1 MVRCAYKGFNGDP
14 RGGCN
19 GHIGSSILHLP
30 TKKEE
35 ERTGTL
41 KVENISFYYGARRIL
56 ENIRFSAEKG
66 DFIGIIGPN
75 GSGKTTLLR
84 IINNLLKP
92 AEGAV
97 LLDGREVSKMRE
109 KEIAKRISSV
119 PQNPTVNF
127 DFSVWDIVMMG
138 RYPHLGRLSI
148 EDERDEE
155 IVSRCMKLTNI
166 QHLANRSVT
175 EVSGGELQRILI
187 ARALAQ
193 EARILLLDEPTSNL
207 DINYQIEIMDLLRD
221 LTLKKGIT
229 VICTMHDLNLAARYC
244 EMLIL
249 LSNGRIRAIGRPEEV
264 ITRDNIK
271 ETFGI
276 DVLVEKNPITNSI
289 YVIPLGSVSAIKG
302 REVISKS

>member
-1 MVRCAYKGFNGDP
+1 M
-14 RGGCN
+14 
-19 GHIGSSILHLP
+19 
-30 TKKEE
+30 E
-35 ERTGTL
+35 GT
-41 KVENISFYYGARRIL
+41 VF
-56 ENIRFSAEKG
+56 
-66 DFIGIIGPN
+66 
-75 GSGKTTLLR
+75 
-84 IINNLLKP
+84 
-92 AEGAV
+92 
-97 LLDGREVSKMRE
+97 LDGREVLKMRE

-155 IVSRCMKLTNI
+155 IVSRCMKLTNVL
-166 QHLANRSVT
+166 HLANRSVT

-193 EARILLLDEPTSNL
+193 EAKILLLDEPTSNL

-221 LTLKKGIT
+221 LALKKGIT

-264 ITRDNIK
+264 ITRDNIR

-276 DVLVEKNPITNSI
+276 DVLVEENPITNSI
-289 YVIPLGSVSAIKG
+289 YVIPLGSVSAIKKK
-302 REVISKS
+302 EAVSKS

>member
-1 MVRCAYKGFNGDP
+1 M
-14 RGGCN
+14 
-19 GHIGSSILHLP
+19 
-30 TKKEE
+30 E
-35 ERTGTL
+35 GT
-41 KVENISFYYGARRIL
+41 VF
-56 ENIRFSAEKG
+56 
-66 DFIGIIGPN
+66 
-75 GSGKTTLLR
+75 
-84 IINNLLKP
+84 
-92 AEGAV
+92 
-97 LLDGREVSKMRE
+97 LDGREVSKMRE
-109 KEIAKRISSV
+109 REIAKRISSV

-155 IVSRCMKLTNI
+155 IVSRCMKLTNVL
-166 QHLANRSVT
+166 HLANRSVT

-193 EARILLLDEPTSNL
+193 EAKILLLDEPTSNL
-207 DINYQIEIMDLLRD
+207 DINYQIEIMDLLRE

-244 EMLIL
+244 EILIL
-249 LSNGRIRAIGRPEEV
+249 LNNGRIRAIGRPKEV

-289 YVIPLGSVSAIKG
+289 YVIPLGSVSAIKR
-302 REVISKS
+302 REGISKS

>member
-1 MVRCAYKGFNGDP
+1 M
-14 RGGCN
+14 
-19 GHIGSSILHLP
+19 
-30 TKKEE
+30 E
-35 ERTGTL
+35 GT
-41 KVENISFYYGARRIL
+41 VF
-56 ENIRFSAEKG
+56 
-66 DFIGIIGPN
+66 
-75 GSGKTTLLR
+75 
-84 IINNLLKP
+84 
-92 AEGAV
+92 
-97 LLDGREVSKMRE
+97 LDGREVSKMRE
-109 KEIAKRISSV
+109 REIAKRISSV

-155 IVSRCMKLTNI
+155 IVSRCMKLTNVL
-166 QHLANRSVT
+166 HLANRSVT

-193 EARILLLDEPTSNL
+193 EAKILLLDEPTSNL
-207 DINYQIEIMDLLRD
+207 DINYQIEIMDLLRE

-244 EMLIL
+244 EILIL
-249 LSNGRIRAIGRPEEV
+249 LSNGRIRAIGRPKEV

-289 YVIPLGSVSAIKG
+289 YVIPLGSVSAIKR
-302 REVISKS
+302 REGISKS

>member
-1 MVRCAYKGFNGDP
+1 MKE
-14 RGGCN
+14 
-19 GHIGSSILHLP
+19 
-30 TKKEE
+30 EE
-35 ERTGTL
+35 ERTVTL
-41 KVENISFYYGARRIL
+41 KVENVSFYYGARRIL

-92 AEGAV
+92 TGGAV
-97 LLDGREVSKMRE
+97 FLDGREISKMKE

-155 IVSRCMKLTNI
+155 IVSRCMKLTNVL
-166 QHLANRSVT
+166 HLANRSIT

-193 EARILLLDEPTSNL
+193 EAKILLLDEPTSNL

-229 VICTMHDLNLAARYC
+229 VICTMHDLNLATRYC

-264 ITRDNIK
+264 VTRDNIK

-276 DVLVEKNPITNSI
+276 DVLVEENPATNSI
-289 YVIPLGSVSAIKG
+289 YVIPLGPVSAIK
-302 REVISKS
+302 RKVVSKS

>member
-1 MVRCAYKGFNGDP
+1 M
-14 RGGCN
+14 GG
-19 GHIGSSILHLP
+19 
-30 TKKEE
+30 
-35 ERTGTL
+35 
-41 KVENISFYYGARRIL
+41 V
-56 ENIRFSAEKG
+56 
-66 DFIGIIGPN
+66 
-75 GSGKTTLLR
+75 
-84 IINNLLKP
+84 
-92 AEGAV
+92 V
-97 LLDGREVSKMRE
+97 LLDGREISKMRE
-109 KEIAKRISSV
+109 REIAKRISSV

-155 IVSRCMKLTNI
+155 IVSRCMKLTNVH
-166 QHLANRSVT
+166 HLANRSVT

-193 EARILLLDEPTSNL
+193 EAKILLLDEPTSNL

-229 VICTMHDLNLAARYC
+229 IICTMHDLNLAARYC

-271 ETFGI
+271 EAFGI
-276 DVLVEKNPITNSI
+276 DVLVEENPITNSI
-289 YVIPLGSVSAIKG
+289 YVIPLGSVSSIKR

>member
-1 MVRCAYKGFNGDP
+1 
-14 RGGCN
+14 
-19 GHIGSSILHLP
+19 
-30 TKKEE
+30 
-35 ERTGTL
+35 
-41 KVENISFYYGARRIL
+41 
-56 ENIRFSAEKG
+56 
-66 DFIGIIGPN
+66 
-75 GSGKTTLLR
+75 
-84 IINNLLKP
+84 
-92 AEGAV
+92 
-97 LLDGREVSKMRE
+97 MRE

-264 ITRDNIK
+264 ITRDNIR

-276 DVLVEKNPITNSI
+276 DVLVEENPITNSI
-289 YVIPLGSVSAIKG
+289 YVIPLGSVSAIKKK
-302 REVISKS
+302 EAVSKS

>member
-1 MVRCAYKGFNGDP
+1 
-14 RGGCN
+14 
-19 GHIGSSILHLP
+19 
-30 TKKEE
+30 
-35 ERTGTL
+35 
-41 KVENISFYYGARRIL
+41 
-56 ENIRFSAEKG
+56 
-66 DFIGIIGPN
+66 
-75 GSGKTTLLR
+75 
-84 IINNLLKP
+84 
-92 AEGAV
+92 
-97 LLDGREVSKMRE
+97 MRE

-155 IVSRCMKLTNI
+155 IVSRCMKLTNV
-166 QHLANRSVT
+166 QHLANRSIT

-193 EARILLLDEPTSNL
+193 EAKILLLDEPTSNL

-221 LTLKKGIT
+221 LALKKGIT

-244 EMLIL
+244 EILIL

-264 ITRDNIK
+264 ITRDSIK

-276 DVLVEKNPITNSI
+276 DVLVEENPITNSI
-289 YVIPLGSVSAIKG
+289 YVIPLGSVSAIKKEK
-302 REVISKS
+302 RHL

>member
-1 MVRCAYKGFNGDP
+1 M
-14 RGGCN
+14 
-19 GHIGSSILHLP
+19 
-30 TKKEE
+30 E
-35 ERTGTL
+35 GT
-41 KVENISFYYGARRIL
+41 VF
-56 ENIRFSAEKG
+56 
-66 DFIGIIGPN
+66 
-75 GSGKTTLLR
+75 
-84 IINNLLKP
+84 
-92 AEGAV
+92 
-97 LLDGREVSKMRE
+97 LDGREVSKMRE
-109 KEIAKRISSV
+109 REIAKRISSV

-155 IVSRCMKLTNI
+155 IVSRCMKLTNVL
-166 QHLANRSVT
+166 HLANRSVT

-193 EARILLLDEPTSNL
+193 EAKILLLDEPTSNL

-244 EMLIL
+244 EILIL
-249 LSNGRIRAIGRPEEV
+249 LSNGRIRAIGRPKEV

-289 YVIPLGSVSAIKG
+289 YVIPLGSVSAIKR
-302 REVISKS
+302 REGISKS